1 MRRFATAGERRLA
14 GKVAVVTGG
23 GSGIGLAIAKR
34 FAEEGARVVIAG
46 RSRERLER
54 GVAEIGHEARG
65 VPTDVSLDSEVAAL
79 FEELERVDIVA
90 TCAGGAL
97 FGAVGEVAPERWR
110 ELFAGRFF
118 GQLSACHHAVPKM
131 ADGGVILLCSGIAGH
146 TGLANYS
153 GGSALCGAVNA
164 LGRAL
169 AVELGPK
176 GIRVN
181 VLSPGLITGTE
192 IKSNMAP
199 AEQASFLSSTLGHIP
214 LHRPGKPAD
223 IAEAAMFL
231 VTCEYAN
238 GMVLDID
245 GGWTAA

>member
-1 MRRFATAGERRLA
+1 MPSGRLT

-34 FAEEGARVVIAG
+34 FAEEGASVVIAG
-46 RSRERLER
+46 RDRDRLER
-54 GVAEIGHEARG
+54 GVAEIGHAARG
-65 VPTDVSLDSEVAAL
+65 VPTDVSRDGDVAAL
-79 FEELERVDIVA
+79 FAPLERVDILA
-90 TCAGGAL
+90 TCAGGAH
-97 FGAVGEVAPERWR
+97 FGAIDEVEPGTWR

-118 GQLSACHHAVPKM
+118 GQMSACHQAVPKM
-131 ADGGVILLCSGIAGH
+131 PGGGVILLCSGVAGQA
-146 TGLANYS
+146 GLANYS

-169 AVELGPK
+169 AVELGPR

-181 VLSPGLITGTE
+181 VLSPGLIAGTA
-192 IKSNMAP
+192 IKSNLAP
-199 AEQASFLSSTLGHIP
+199 NEQASFLSRTLERIP
-214 LHRPGKPAD
+214 MHRPGRPGD

-238 GMVLDID
+238 GMVPEID
-245 GGWTAA
+245 GGWTAG